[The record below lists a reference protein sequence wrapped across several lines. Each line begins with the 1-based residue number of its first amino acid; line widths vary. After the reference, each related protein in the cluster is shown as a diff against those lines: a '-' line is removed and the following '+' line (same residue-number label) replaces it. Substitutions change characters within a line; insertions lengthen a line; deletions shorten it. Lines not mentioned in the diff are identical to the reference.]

1 MVGDEV
7 AEGLNS
13 IALSEDVERPLLGV
27 ELEGLLSLNAFL
39 IEDDLLVGL
48 LALILTLFWHL
59 ISQEPNFDFLPVALV
74 PGQVPHRSLA

>member
-59 ISQEPNFDFLPVALV
+59 FSQEPNFDFFPVALV